1 MKKKLSGIG
10 ILFMLLLKHPPLP
23 DVSLFSKHTIVE
35 ARTFSLKKAALDFFM
50 N

>member
-1 MKKKLSGIG
+1 MKKKLSGLG

-23 DVSLFSKHTIVE
+23 DYNMFQKVDIVAVRTLSVKNIALQFS
-35 ARTFSLKKAALDFFM
+35 M